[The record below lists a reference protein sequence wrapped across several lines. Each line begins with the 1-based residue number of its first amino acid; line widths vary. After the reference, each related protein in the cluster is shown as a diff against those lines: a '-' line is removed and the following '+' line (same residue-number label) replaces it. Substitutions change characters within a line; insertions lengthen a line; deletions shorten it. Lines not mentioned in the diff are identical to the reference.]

1 MSRALKAHILL
12 VLVTFVWGATFVVI
26 KDAVEQDATPLMFN
40 FVRMVF
46 ATLTL
51 GVVFYRELTRITR
64 HSLIAGAATG
74 IFLGLG
80 YEFQTTGL
88 RLTSASKSA
97 FITGISV
104 VLVPLFLILFWGRKI
119 RTWTALGVLAAV
131 IGLFLL
137 TVPASESGFG
147 NWESVN
153 RGDLLTLGCA
163 ISFGFQ
169 IIFLGRATERHPF
182 AQIGFLQ
189 VAASAVLMGIAAP
202 IFERPHIAWT
212 PQVILA
218 LAITALLGTAA
229 AFTIQAWAQ
238 QFTSPTHTALIFSL
252 EPVFAWITS
261 YIALGERLGARAAI
275 GAFLILGGVLISE
288 LLGASSGENVAND
301 SAVNQPDNVRSNHAS
316 IAAESASNQQK

>member
-12 VLVTFVWGATFVVI
+12 VLVTFVWGATFVLI
-26 KDAVEQDATPLMFN
+26 KDAVAQDATPLMFN
-40 FVRMVF
+40 FVRMVL
-46 ATLTL
+46 ATVILA
-51 GVVFYRELTRITR
+51 GVFHRELLHITR
-64 HSLIAGAATG
+64 QAFIAGVITG

-88 RLTSASKSA
+88 RLTAASKSA

-104 VLVPLFLILFWGRKI
+104 VLVPLFLIVFWGRKI
-119 RTWTALGVLAAV
+119 RTWTALGVLTAV
-131 IGLFLL
+131 VGLFLL
-137 TVPASESGFG
+137 TVPASESGLG

-169 IIFLGRATERHPF
+169 IIFLGRATEQHRF

-189 VAASAVLMGIAAP
+189 VATSAVLMGVAAP
-202 IFERPHIAWT
+202 VLEHPHIGWT
-212 PQVILA
+212 SRVVWAIL
-218 LAITALLGTAA
+218 ITGVLGTAA

-261 YIALGERLGARAAI
+261 YVALGERLGARAAI
-275 GAFLILGGVLISE
+275 GAVLILGGVLISE
-288 LLGASSGENVAND
+288 LLGAATAPKVAD
-301 SAVNQPDNVRSNHAS
+301 A
-316 IAAESASNQQK
+316 

>member
-26 KDAVEQDATPLMFN
+26 KNAVEQDATPLMFN
-40 FVRMVF
+40 FVRMVL
-46 ATLTL
+46 ATITL
-51 GVVFYRELTRITR
+51 GVVFHRELTRITR
-64 HSLIAGAATG
+64 QALIEGVVTG

-88 RLTSASKSA
+88 RLTTASKSA

-104 VLVPLFLILFWGRKI
+104 VLVPLFLILFWGRRI
-119 RTWTALGVLAAV
+119 RTWTTLGVLAAV

-137 TVPASESGFG
+137 TVPASETGLG
-147 NWESVN
+147 NWKSVN

-169 IIFLGRATERHPF
+169 IIFLGRATERHAF

-189 VAASAVLMGIAAP
+189 VATSAVLMGIAAP
-202 IFERPHIAWT
+202 SLEHPHIAWT
-212 PQVILA
+212 SRVVWAIV
-218 LAITALLGTAA
+218 ITALLGTAA

-238 QFTSPTHTALIFSL
+238 QFTSPTHTALIFAL

-261 YIALGERLGARAAI
+261 YVTLGERLGARAAI
-275 GAFLILGGVLISE
+275 GAVLILGGVLISE
-288 LLGASSGENVAND
+288 LLGAATAAKVAD
-301 SAVNQPDNVRSNHAS
+301 A
-316 IAAESASNQQK
+316 

>member
-40 FVRMVF
+40 LVRMVL
-46 ATLTL
+46 ATVTL
-51 GVVFYRELTRITR
+51 AVVFHRELFHITR
-64 HSLIAGAATG
+64 QTLIAGVITG

-88 RLTSASKSA
+88 RLTTASKSA

-104 VLVPLFLILFWGRKI
+104 VLVPLFLIVFWGRKI
-119 RTWTALGVLAAV
+119 RTWTALGVLTAV
-131 IGLFLL
+131 VGLFLL
-137 TVPASESGFG
+137 TVPASESGLG
-147 NWESVN
+147 AWESVN

-169 IIFLGRATERHPF
+169 IIFLGRATERNSF

-189 VAASAVLMGIAAP
+189 VATSAVLMGIAAP
-202 IFERPHIAWT
+202 VLEHPHIAWT
-212 PQVILA
+212 PRVVWAIL
-218 LAITALLGTAA
+218 ITALLGTAA

-238 QFTSPTHTALIFSL
+238 QFTSPTHTALIFAL

-261 YIALGERLGARAAI
+261 YVALGERLGVRAAI
-275 GAFLILGGVLISE
+275 GALLILGGVLMSE
-288 LLGASSGENVAND
+288 LLGSASAPNVAD
-301 SAVNQPDNVRSNHAS
+301 A
-316 IAAESASNQQK
+316 

>member
-12 VLVTFVWGATFVVI
+12 VLVTFVWGATFVMI

-40 FVRMVF
+40 FIRMVL
-46 ATLTL
+46 ATVTL
-51 GVVFYRELTRITR
+51 GIIFHRELTRITR
-64 HSLIAGAATG
+64 QTLVAGVVTG

-88 RLTSASKSA
+88 RLTTASKSA

-104 VLVPLFLILFWGRKI
+104 VLVPLFLIFFWGRKI

-137 TVPASESGFG
+137 TVPAGESGMG

-169 IIFLGRATERHPF
+169 IIFLGRATERSPF

-189 VAASAVLMGIAAP
+189 VATSAVLMGIAAP
-202 IFERPHIAWT
+202 MLEHPHIAWT
-212 PQVILA
+212 SRVIWA
-218 LAITALLGTAA
+218 IVITALLGTAA

-261 YIALGERLGARAAI
+261 YLSLGERLGVRAAI
-275 GAFLILGGVLISE
+275 GAGLILVGVILSE
-288 LLGASSGENVAND
+288 LMGA
-301 SAVNQPDNVRSNHAS
+301 
-316 IAAESASNQQK
+316 AAKPVEA